1 VLDEFERLDLPAR
14 AVTAGA
20 AIREGLEAIGDRSP
34 IVGDVRGLGLLL
46 AVELVGDRHAKVP
59 LPAAALG
66 TERIRIHA
74 LRNGVMLYSRQTS
87 GGRYGQWFMVAPP
100 LTITDDEIAELLRRT
115 AAAVDGLRAELVAEE
130 LL

>member
-1 VLDEFERLDLPAR
+1 MLDEFERLDLPAR
-14 AVTAGA
+14 TVAAGA
-20 AIREGLEAIGDRSP
+20 AIREGLEAIGDPSP

-46 AVELVGDRHAKVP
+46 AVELVGDRDAKVL

-74 LRNGVMLYSRQTS
+74 LRNSVMLYSRQTS
-87 GGRYGQWFMVAPP
+87 GGRYGQLFMVAPP
-100 LTITDDEIAELLRRT
+100 LTITDDEIAELLRRK
-115 AAAVDGLRAELVAEE
+115 AAAVDGLRAELVAEG